1 MAAVG
6 LVGALTGGAGAPAV
20 TAATTSST
28 LSSTQRAAGAD
39 MAALEQIK
47 ELQGRNTRQC
57 CLSLRSQCHI
67 HADRLL
73 DAICAD
79 ITLHHSQQQSISC

>member
-1 MAAVG
+1 M
-6 LVGALTGGAGAPAV
+6 
-20 TAATTSST
+20 
-28 LSSTQRAAGAD
+28 D
-39 MAALEQIK
+39 ALEQIK

-57 CLSLRSQCHI
+57 CLPLRSQCHI